1 MLDFSLMFRASKTIL
16 ILLLLI
22 FSGFLVGMSIAPAR
36 GPAPFPNEEY
46 MFYKADDFEDGD
58 FQKGPKWWTFDS
70 LDLTCETISQTD
82 SQYSLKVSGKA
93 SNWYVGGMGAYLGT
107 DASRYT
113 SLQMDIY
120 GNGPNSGKLK
130 IELFDDDN
138 NNAQV
143 EQDPKKG
150 FAPLF
155 DDKWSYTL
163 DIDWQG
169 WKKVSI
175 LFSDFKDENP
185 GVGDDVWN
193 PTQQNSSGGLLQM
206 QFIVTATKKDGLA
219 NFKIDNVKFVKYV
232 KNK

>member
-1 MLDFSLMFRASKTIL
+1 MFRVSKIIL
-16 ILLLLI
+16 VLLLLL
-22 FSGFLVGMSIAPAR
+22 SSVFLMGMSVAPAR
-36 GPAPFPNEEY
+36 GPAPFPNQEY
-46 MFYKADDFEDGD
+46 MFYKADDFESGGD
-58 FQKGPKWWTFDS
+58 YKKGPKWWTFDS
-70 LDLTCETISQTD
+70 LDLSYEVTSQTEN
-82 SQYSLKVSGKA
+82 QHVLQVSGKA
-93 SNWYVGGMGAYLGT
+93 SNWYVGGMGMYLGV
-107 DASRYT
+107 DASRFT

-130 IELFDDDN
+130 IELIDDDN
-138 NNAQV
+138 NNAQA

-150 FAPLF
+150 FAPIF

-185 GVGDDVWN
+185 GVGDDIWN
-193 PTQQNSSGGLLQM
+193 PTQQNGSGGLIQM

-219 NFKIDNVKFVKYV
+219 NFKMDNIKFVKYV
-232 KNK
+232 KAK